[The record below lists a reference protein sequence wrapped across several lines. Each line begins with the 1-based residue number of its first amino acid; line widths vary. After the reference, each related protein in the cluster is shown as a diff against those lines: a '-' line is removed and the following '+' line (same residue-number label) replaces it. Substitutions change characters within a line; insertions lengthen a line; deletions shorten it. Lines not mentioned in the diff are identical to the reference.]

1 MSFALALLII
11 RVVVGLTLV
20 AHGTQKLFGWFGGP
34 GYAKLEQ
41 GFKTQGYRP
50 VQLWA
55 ALVILGEV
63 GGGLS
68 LAFGFL
74 TPLGAAGALGAM
86 VMAIKTH
93 WRKGFFNSKG
103 GYEYPLALL
112 AMSVAIGFR
121 ARARIRSIICSG
133 LPCQSLVFIVL
144 ALAATHRRC
153 HRHLHHTPSARC
165 GAAPQDARRLNRAT
179 TQETISPARCP
190 DPPPRRASSSAR
202 RPAPPDRGGCAP
214 QLCRRWP

>member
-20 AHGTQKLFGWFGGP
+20 AHGTQKAFGWFGGP

-41 GFKTQGYRP
+41 GFKAQGYRP
-50 VQLWA
+50 VQLWT

-93 WRKGFFNSKG
+93 WRKGFFGSKG
-103 GYEYPLALL
+103 GFEYPLTLL
-112 AMSVAIGFR
+112 AMSVAIGVSGRGRVF
-121 ARARIRSIICSG
+121 ARSSVRDCPAT
-133 LPCQSLVFIVL
+133 LVFVVL
-144 ALAATHRRC
+144 ALAA
-153 HRHLHHTPSARC
+153 LIV
-165 GAAPQDARRLNRAT
+165 DAIGIYIT
-179 TQETISPARCP
+179 
-190 DPPPRRASSSAR
+190 
-202 RPAPPDRGGCAP
+202 RPAHAVAQPTKTHAA
-214 QLCRRWP
+214 